1 MSKLVL
7 RIFSN
12 RVIEWHSDCIPPG
25 VLPRSIFRQL
35 VLAALFQTHML
46 PGVSQTTPA
55 VGEPSPPE
63 ASEISVASEKK
74 KPNAVRKL
82 TLWEALRLAEEN
94 NPRLRVAEA
103 ERQVAEASIIT
114 AKAYPNPTIGA
125 LAGPQYSMMSNAGR
139 GPSGLLQGYNITQPI
154 ELPSLRRARREVAEK
169 TLAGTDLGIQSARLQ
184 VRGIVKQTFYMVL
197 RYEREVEVAE
207 ENLRLIEDLR
217 RRIETQVSVGEAAR
231 LELVR
236 AETEVATART
246 VLRSSQLNRMT
257 ALAVLRSAIGAAPDE
272 ELQPVGNLSAHLPLP
287 DLETLREGMLQRH
300 PALLQARAN
309 VATAESKVKMEMV
322 SRKPQP
328 SLYADYEHQPD
339 LGFARVGIQIPL
351 PIWNKRE
358 GPIAEA
364 VAERN
369 RLRAVHQVQETQLTA
384 ELERA
389 YGQYQVA
396 TQQLESFQQGV
407 LPEAEAALRAAEAA
421 FRYGERGI
429 IEVLDAQR
437 VLRSVR
443 FDYLNAQYDLQAA
456 LIDLEQ
462 LRAIDTVD
470 HP

>member
-1 MSKLVL
+1 
-7 RIFSN
+7 
-12 RVIEWHSDCIPPG
+12 
-25 VLPRSIFRQL
+25 
-35 VLAALFQTHML
+35 
-46 PGVSQTTPA
+46 
-55 VGEPSPPE
+55 
-63 ASEISVASEKK
+63 
-74 KPNAVRKL
+74 
-82 TLWEALRLAEEN
+82 
-94 NPRLRVAEA
+94 
-103 ERQVAEASIIT
+103 
-114 AKAYPNPTIGA
+114 
-125 LAGPQYSMMSNAGR
+125 
-139 GPSGLLQGYNITQPI
+139 
-154 ELPSLRRARREVAEK
+154 
-169 TLAGTDLGIQSARLQ
+169 
-184 VRGIVKQTFYMVL
+184 
-197 RYEREVEVAE
+197 
-207 ENLRLIEDLR
+207 
-217 RRIETQVSVGEAAR
+217 VSVGEAAR

>member
-1 MSKLVL
+1 MNGPLIASAFAVY
-7 RIFSN
+7 
-12 RVIEWHSDCIPPG
+12 
-25 VLPRSIFRQL
+25 PRRLLGQHA
-35 VLAALFQTHML
+35 LAALLLAHTL
-46 PGVSQTTPA
+46 PAVSQTTPVTSSPSVSSA
-55 VGEPSPPE
+55 PEETPVGS
-63 ASEISVASEKK
+63 
-74 KPNAVRKL
+74 VRKL
-82 TLWEALRLAEEN
+82 SIWEALQSAEQN
-94 NPRLRVAEA
+94 NPRLQVASA
-103 ERQVAEASIIT
+103 EREVAQASILT

-139 GPSGLLQGYNITQPI
+139 GPSGLLQGYNVTQPL
-154 ELPSLRRARREVAEK
+154 ELPSLRRARREAAEK
-169 TLAGTDLGIQSARLQ
+169 ALAGTDLGITSARLQ
-184 VRGIVKQTFYMVL
+184 VRGIVKQTFYLVL
-197 RYEREVEVAE
+197 RHEREIDVAE

-217 RRIETQVSVGEAAR
+217 QRIETQVSVGEAAR

-246 VLRSSQLNRMT
+246 VLRSAQLHRMT
-257 ALAVLRSAIGAAPDE
+257 ALAMLRSAIGATPDE
-272 ELQPVGNLSAHLPLP
+272 QFQPVGSLDPHLNLP
-287 DLETLREGMLQRH
+287 DLETLRSGMLRKH
-300 PALLQARAN
+300 PALMQARAN
-309 VATAESKVKMEMV
+309 VDTADAKLKTEVV
-322 SRKPQP
+322 ARKPQP

-339 LGFARVGIQIPL
+339 LGFARFGIQIPL
-351 PIWNKRE
+351 PVWNKRE

-369 RLRAVHQVQETQLTA
+369 RLRAVEQVQQLQLTA

-389 YGQYQVA
+389 FGQYQVA

-421 FRYGERGI
+421 FRFGERGI
-429 IEVLDAQR
+429 LEVLDAQR

-462 LRAIDTVD
+462 LQAIDTVD